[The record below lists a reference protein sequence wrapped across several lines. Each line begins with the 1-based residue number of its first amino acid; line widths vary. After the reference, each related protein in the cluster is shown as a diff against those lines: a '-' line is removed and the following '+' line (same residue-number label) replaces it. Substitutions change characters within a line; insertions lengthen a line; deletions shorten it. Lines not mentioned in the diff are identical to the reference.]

1 MNNDVK
7 LVLGQTV
14 ILKLSGENECF
25 VGDLHFV
32 RPDRDRIDLT
42 NVRYYQT
49 NEPIDGIQRFYSR
62 EIESIVVLAARPPCP
77 TNDESIVS
85 SSSNGSL
92 KTASSAPAAAEN
104 NNKYQMSANEL
115 DAIMVA
121 IESTKYFIH
130 PDRQFHEAIALIRG
144 QSEIALHIE
153 MQKTGAISLMTISV
167 VSAAAPAQLIY
178 IFDILAF
185 GGYVPAELKH
195 ILEAKRPRKI
205 VHNSIETTL
214 RLKRFHSIR
223 LQSIADTLV
232 TVIEIKN
239 SKIKSQLL
247 FANR

>member
-1 MNNDVK
+1 MNNNVK

-14 ILKLSGENECF
+14 IMKLSGENECF

-32 RPDRDRIDLT
+32 RPDRNRIDLS

-49 NEPIDGIQRFYSR
+49 NEPIDGIQRYYSR
-62 EIESIVVLAARPPCP
+62 EIESIVVLASKPPPCP

-85 SSSNGSL
+85 SSSSNGSL
-92 KTASSAPAAAEN
+92 KTASAAPAAEN
-104 NNKYQMSANEL
+104 NNKHQMSASEL

-130 PDRQFHEAIALIRG
+130 PDRQFHEAIALIRS
-144 QSEIALHIE
+144 QSEIALHVE
-153 MQKTGAISLMTISV
+153 MLKTGAISLMTISV
-167 VSAAAPAQLIY
+167 AAAPAQLIY

-185 GGYVPAELKH
+185 GGYVPGELKH
-195 ILEAKRPRKI
+195 ILEATRPRKI

-214 RLKRFHSIR
+214 RLKRFHSVR

-232 TVIEIKN
+232 TLILK
-239 SKIKSQLL
+239 
-247 FANR
+247 